1 MIDKR
6 IKNLIFDFG
15 GVLVDLNQPRCIKAF
30 SDLGLNVM
38 PYLNHYLSQG
48 IFLKMEL
55 GEIAPK
61 DFWDEVR
68 LLFHAPELTDR
79 QLTDAWNSMLETI
92 PVQRLEMLRTLHK
105 KYERIYLLSNTNVLH
120 WEKGK
125 HLFTIEGKMVNDYF
139 DHIFLSCDLHLSKPD
154 TQIFE
159 KVLQKTDIQPEE
171 TFFIDDSKDNCEA
184 AESLGISTFCP
195 KTGNDWLI
203 LFND

>member
-1 MIDKR
+1 MDKD

-30 SDLGLNVM
+30 ADLGLNVV

-61 DFWDEVR
+61 DFWEEVR
-68 LLFHAPELTDR
+68 LLFHSPELTDE
-79 QLTDAWNSMLETI
+79 QLTHAWNSMLETI
-92 PVQRLEMLRTLHK
+92 PVERLEKLRDLRK
-105 KYERIYLLSNTNVLH
+105 RYEKIYLLSNTNVLH

-125 HLFTIEGKMVNDYF
+125 RLFHIEGKSAKDYF
-139 DHIFLSCDLHLSKPD
+139 DRIFLSCDLHLSKPD
-154 TQIFE
+154 TKIFE
-159 KVLQKTDIQPEE
+159 KVLQKTEIKPEE
-171 TFFIDDSKDNCEA
+171 TLFIDDSEANCKA

-195 KTGNDWLI
+195 KTGNDWLA
-203 LFND
+203 LFKD